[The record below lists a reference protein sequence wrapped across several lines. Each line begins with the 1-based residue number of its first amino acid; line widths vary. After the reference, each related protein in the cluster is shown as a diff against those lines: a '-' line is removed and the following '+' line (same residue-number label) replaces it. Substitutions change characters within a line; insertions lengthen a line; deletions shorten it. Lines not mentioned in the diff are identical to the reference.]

1 MTATISSTKGTREN
15 IQKEAG
21 SLVLIGLIEVVNDS

>member
-1 MTATISSTKGTREN
+1 MIETISSTKGTREN

-21 SLVLIGLIEVVNDS
+21 YLVLLGVLEVVNDS

>member
-15 IQKEAG
+15 IQKEAEY
-21 SLVLIGLIEVVNDS
+21 LFLIGLIEVVNDS